1 MARDMPSVQDGHGH
15 CLSIGPRSFA
25 CLASSKSAS
34 VNEYCKIIMF
44 SLRFSGPLKVKATPK
59 RAVRVGKTQSAYEG
73 MINVMFDSFYVSL
86 RTMSTPRAI
95 HTKRSRSNIMYHSFV
110 HIVIALPSAKP
121 MPMEYR
127 GPV

>member
-1 MARDMPSVQDGHGH
+1 MGIVYQSVRGPLRAWRALKAPQSM
-15 CLSIGPRSFA
+15 SIA
-25 CLASSKSAS
+25 
-34 VNEYCKIIMF
+34 KIIMF

-73 MINVMFDSFYVSL
+73 MINVMFDSFYASL